1 MIAFLFV
8 SGSQRASD
16 RTGIAQATYLVRNN
30 MNSLDSSS
38 LASILPSN
46 FSPASKLR
54 LGAEDNSQT
63 SGQMKTPMTPLQ
75 ILENIP
81 EGVFAVDPKCVI
93 TYFNHKAEEIT
104 GYSRARIL
112 GKRCSDVFRT
122 ENCGSR
128 CTIRHS
134 MAQGKEILD
143 YRVNILDRSERP
155 FPVRIQA
162 SPLRDERGAIIGGL
176 QTFRVIENPDEET
189 QRELVLF
196 ELRSKLGKDSRLSEI
211 YEILPDLAR
220 SDAPVLVQG
229 EPGTE
234 KKLLARAIHL
244 LSGRV
249 SGPYVAVACAEKD
262 PENLTEELLGGR
274 ISHTGADPS
283 NRTRVTGYLEQAHR
297 GTLFLEGIEAL
308 PYPLQVSVFKAMEE
322 GEYMPLGAEV
332 PVSSDLRL
340 IASTHIDL
348 ESRVREGTFPDSLFY
363 CLNVFQIYLPPLRER
378 KEEIPRL
385 ARNILWRVSMETG
398 KDVTD
403 FEEEVAARLQ
413 EYPFYGNLHELDQ
426 ILRQA
431 HQTCEGSKLCLR
443 DLPSLSEGVKFASV
457 RSGVAPDGSGQG
469 VETVEEER
477 ERILNALVRNRW
489 NRKQAARELGM
500 DRTTLWRRMRRVGIH
515 PGAKQGEPG

>member
-1 MIAFLFV
+1 
-8 SGSQRASD
+8 
-16 RTGIAQATYLVRNN
+16 
-30 MNSLDSSS
+30 
-38 LASILPSN
+38 
-46 FSPASKLR
+46 
-54 LGAEDNSQT
+54 
-63 SGQMKTPMTPLQ
+63 MKSAMTPVQ

-81 EGVFAVDPKCVI
+81 EGVFAVDPNCII
-93 TYFNHKAEEIT
+93 TYFNQKAEEIT

-112 GKRCSDVFRT
+112 GKRCADVFRT

-134 MAQGKEILD
+134 MTQGKEILD

-189 QRELVLF
+189 RKELVLF
-196 ELRSKLGKDSRLSEI
+196 ELRSKIGKDQRLCQI
-211 YEILPDLAR
+211 YEILPDLAQ
-220 SDAPVLVQG
+220 SDAPVLLQG

-244 LSGRV
+244 LSGRA

-262 PENLTEELLGGR
+262 PESLTEELLGCRTSRAG
-274 ISHTGADPS
+274 TDPS
-283 NRTRVTGYLEQAHR
+283 HKATVTGYLEQAHR
-297 GTLFLEGIEAL
+297 GTLFLEGIESL

-322 GEYMPLGAEV
+322 GEYMPLGGEEPA
-332 PVSSDLRL
+332 SSDLRL

-403 FEEEVAARLQ
+403 LDDEVAVRLQ
-413 EYPFYGNLHELDQ
+413 RHPFYGNLHELDQ

-431 HQTCEGSKLCLR
+431 HRNCEGPYLTLR
-443 DLPSLSEGVKFASV
+443 DLPSLPKAPVVGASGC
-457 RSGVAPDGSGQG
+457 SGTPAGSDQQEPDFL
-469 VETVEEER
+469 EKER
-477 ERILNALVRNRW
+477 ERILDALVRNRW

-515 PGAKQGEPG
+515 PVARQGGPRPG